1 MCISPNGQYFFSGG
15 KEGVIVFWNLLNET
29 KKFMP
34 RLNSEIASISVSQNS
49 SILAVVLK
57 ENKIKFI
64 KYYKVYLVYSI
75 IQ

>member
-1 MCISPNGQYFFSGG
+1 MCNSPNGQYFFSGG
-15 KEGVIVFWNLLNET
+15 REGVVVFWNLLNET

-64 KYYKVYLVYSI
+64 K
-75 IQ
+75 